1 MKAIEKATAIFL
13 SFESFFC
20 KHFKRKLTYVIGGV
34 FICPLIINLSL
45 EKLVSGL
52 TDAIPTFSPLN
63 SILAEASSSES
74 SFFDFIRLPQLF
86 IPFCILGGIGALIL
100 VLNYFL
106 KPPAYRIIHYSMD
119 NSGLAPIDPDIQ
131 KKYHIFPLEINL
143 SPFLMSPTLSEA
155 NACRAI
161 SAQTKLL
168 DQWKKLYKPGIPVYY
183 TGIAHTP
190 FIFLAGYTVSD
201 RIAKVMA
208 LHKSVNS
215 EFFKKLNDGTQITSN
230 KDPYVKDELLDFSS
244 QEGQDKNQ
252 DQLLVTFETSFEI
265 RDKDIECFKSKS
277 NRILRFSFKSP
288 VLLERDSIDTVLL
301 QSQWCF
307 FFWEKLRRR
316 CKDLQIST
324 VHLVISSSSDLTFL
338 LGQWY
343 KNTYDPEII
352 VYHYCRNAT
361 PPYPW
366 GLRIGSDVSY
376 VSNS

>member
-1 MKAIEKATAIFL
+1 MKVIEKATVTFL
-13 SFESFFC
+13 SFESVFC
-20 KHFKRKLTYVIGGV
+20 KHFKKTRTYVIGGV
-34 FICPLIINLSL
+34 LICPLIINLSL

-52 TDAIPTFSPLN
+52 TDSIPTLSPLN
-63 SILAEASSSES
+63 SILTEASSSES

-100 VLNYFL
+100 VLNHFL

-155 NACRAI
+155 NVCKAI
-161 SAQTKLL
+161 STQTELL
-168 DQWKKLYKPGIPVYY
+168 DQLKKSYKPDIPVYY

-201 RIAKVMA
+201 RIAKVTA

-215 EFFKKLNDGTQITSN
+215 EFFKELDNGAQIKQN
-230 KDPYVKDELLDFSS
+230 KTPNVKPEFFDLFS
-244 QEGQDKNQ
+244 QGGKEKQ

-265 RDKDIECFKSKS
+265 KDQDIECFKSKT
-277 NRILRFSFKSP
+277 NRVLRFSFKSP
-288 VLLERDSIDTVLL
+288 ALLERDSIDTVLL
-301 QSQWCF
+301 QSQWCL
-307 FFWEKLRRR
+307 FFWENLRQY

-338 LGQWY
+338 LGQGY
-343 KNTYDPEII
+343 KSTYDPEII
-352 VYHYCRNAT
+352 VYHYCRSAT

>member
-1 MKAIEKATAIFL
+1 MKVIEKATVTFL
-13 SFESFFC
+13 SFESVFC
-20 KHFKRKLTYVIGGV
+20 KHFKKTRTYVIGGV
-34 FICPLIINLSL
+34 LICPLIINLSL

-52 TDAIPTFSPLN
+52 TDSIPTLSPLN
-63 SILAEASSSES
+63 SILTEASSSES

-100 VLNYFL
+100 VLNHFL

-155 NACRAI
+155 NVCKAI
-161 SAQTKLL
+161 STQTELL
-168 DQWKKLYKPGIPVYY
+168 DQLKKSYKPDIPVYY

-201 RIAKVMA
+201 RIAKVTA

-215 EFFKKLNDGTQITSN
+215 EFFKELDNGAQIKQN
-230 KDPYVKDELLDFSS
+230 KTPNVKPEFFDLFS
-244 QEGQDKNQ
+244 QGGKEKQ
-252 DQLLVTFETSFEI
+252 DQLLVTVETSLEI
-265 RDKDIECFKSKS
+265 KDQDIECFKSKT
-277 NRILRFSFKSP
+277 NRVLRFSFKSP
-288 VLLERDSIDTVLL
+288 ALLERDSIDTVLL
-301 QSQWCF
+301 QSQWCL
-307 FFWEKLRRR
+307 FFWENLRQY

-338 LGQWY
+338 LGQGY

>member
-1 MKAIEKATAIFL
+1 MKAAAIFL
-13 SFESFFC
+13 GFESFFC
-20 KHFKRKLTYVIGGV
+20 NHCKRKLTYGIGFV
-34 FICPLIINLSL
+34 LICPLIINLSL

-52 TDAIPTFSPLN
+52 TDSIPTLSPLN
-63 SILAEASSSES
+63 NILTEASSSES
-74 SFFDFIRLPQLF
+74 SFFDFIRSPQLF

-100 VLNYFL
+100 VLNHFL

-155 NACRAI
+155 NVCKAI
-161 SAQTKLL
+161 STQTELL
-168 DQWKKLYKPGIPVYY
+168 DQLKKSYKPDIPVYY

-201 RIAKVMA
+201 RIAKVTA

-215 EFFKKLNDGTQITSN
+215 EFFKELDNGAQIKQN
-230 KDPYVKDELLDFSS
+230 KTPNVKPEFFDLFS
-244 QEGQDKNQ
+244 QGGKEKQ
-252 DQLLVTFETSFEI
+252 DQLLVTVETSFEI
-265 RDKDIECFKSKS
+265 KAQDIECFKSKT
-277 NRILRFSFKSP
+277 NRVLRFSFKSP
-288 VLLERDSIDTVLL
+288 ALLERDSIDTVLL
-301 QSQWCF
+301 QSQWCL
-307 FFWEKLRRR
+307 FFWENLRQY

-338 LGQWY
+338 LGQGY
-343 KNTYDPEII
+343 KSTYDPEII

>member
-1 MKAIEKATAIFL
+1 MKATAIFL
-13 SFESFFC
+13 SIESFFC
-20 KHFKRKLTYVIGGV
+20 KHFKGNLTYVIGGV
-34 FICPLIINLSL
+34 LICPLIINLSL

-52 TDAIPTFSPLN
+52 TDSIPTLSPLN
-63 SILAEASSSES
+63 SILTDASSSES

-100 VLNYFL
+100 VLNHFL

-155 NACRAI
+155 NACKAI

-168 DQWKKLYKPGIPVYY
+168 DQWKKIYKPGTPVYY
-183 TGIAHTP
+183 TGIAHAP

-201 RIAKVMA
+201 RIVKVIA
-208 LHKSVNS
+208 LHKSANS
-215 EFFKKLNDGTQITSN
+215 EFFKKLDNGTQIKQN
-230 KDPYVKDELLDFSS
+230 KAPNVGLELLDFSS
-244 QEGQDKNQ
+244 QGGQEKQ

-265 RDKDIECFKSKS
+265 KDQDIECFKSKS
-277 NRILRFSFKSP
+277 NRVLRFSFKSP
-288 VLLERDSIDTVLL
+288 AHLERDSIDTVLL
-301 QSQWCF
+301 QSQWCL
-307 FFWEKLRRR
+307 FFWENLRQY

-338 LGQWY
+338 LGQGY
-343 KNTYDPEII
+343 KSTYDPEII
-352 VYHYCRNAT
+352 VYHYCRNST

-366 GLRIGSDVSY
+366 GLRIGSGVSY

>member
-1 MKAIEKATAIFL
+1 MKAAAIFL
-13 SFESFFC
+13 DFESFFC
-20 KHFKRKLTYVIGGV
+20 KHCKRKLTYGIGFV
-34 FICPLIINLSL
+34 LICPLIINLDL
-45 EKLVSGL
+45 EKSVAGL
-52 TDAIPTFSPLN
+52 TDAIPALSSIN
-63 SILAEASSSES
+63 SILADASSSES

-100 VLNYFL
+100 VLNHFL

-119 NSGLAPIDPDIQ
+119 NSGLAPIDPNIQ

-155 NACRAI
+155 NACKAI

-168 DQWKKLYKPGIPVYY
+168 DQWKKLYKPGTLVYY
-183 TGIAHTP
+183 TGIAHAP

-201 RIAKVMA
+201 RIAKVIA
-208 LHKSVNS
+208 LHKSVYS
-215 EFFKKLNDGTQITSN
+215 EFFKELSNGTQITSN
-230 KDPYVKDELLDFSS
+230 KAPYAKYELLDFSS
-244 QEGQDKNQ
+244 QEGQDRKQ

-265 RDKDIECFKSKS
+265 RDQDIECFKSKS

-288 VLLERDSIDTVLL
+288 ALLNRDSIDTVFL
-301 QSQWCF
+301 QSQWCL
-307 FFWEKLRRR
+307 FFWENLRQY